1 MHHLVLSGTPSAI
14 GEIHGETLRADIA
27 DCVGIYRDIFQLDDD
42 ALSARAMVHRQAI
55 ADAPGST
62 PYLEEI
68 AGIAR
73 GSGQPEYIIHALNA
87 RSELM
92 ADMYPEINECT
103 AVYFAQTAL
112 LGQNWDW
119 NSKLESLFVLMEIHR
134 PDGHRLMTIT
144 EPGMLAKIGIS
155 SAGVGVCLNFMSS
168 PHELRGLPIHIVLR
182 AILDAGNFNSAIT
195 LARHAGPGRSG
206 NVMIGSD
213 SGEAITIEYLADERL
228 EFEPEDGT
236 LLHTN
241 HSLGMSPEDETLSTS
256 QRYADSCRWCIEHPE
271 RDLSALQSLL
281 SAKAHPEYPVL
292 REYCKVDGRMIGTL
306 CTIAMD
312 LPARELHLRI
322 GHDESQQFSC
332 YRLYPD

>member
-1 MHHLVLSGTPSAI
+1 MRHLVLSGQPSVI
-14 GEIHGETLRADIA
+14 GEIHGETLRDAIA
-27 DCVGIYRDIFQLDDD
+27 ECVEIYRSIFTLDDD
-42 ALSARAMVHRQAI
+42 SLSARAMVHRQAI

-62 PYLEEI
+62 PYLDEI

-73 GSGQPEYIIHALNA
+73 GSCQPEYIIHALNA

-92 ADMYPEINECT
+92 SEMFTEFNECT
-103 AVYFAQTAL
+103 AVYFAQTSM

-119 NSKLESLFVLMEIHR
+119 NSRLESLFVLMEVHR

-144 EPGMLAKIGIS
+144 EPGMLGKIGIN
-155 SAGVGVCLNFMSS
+155 SAGVGVCLNFMPST
-168 PHELRGLPIHIVLR
+168 HELRGLPIHIVLR
-182 AILDAGNFNSAIT
+182 AILDAGNYKSATT
-195 LARHAGPGRSG
+195 LARYAGSGRSG
-206 NVMIGSD
+206 NVLIGGD
-213 SGEAITIEYLADERL
+213 SGEAITFEYLGEEQL

-241 HSLGMSPEDETLSTS
+241 HSLGITSDDATLCSI
-256 QRYADSCRWCIEHPE
+256 QRYEDSRRWCVEHPE

-292 REYCKVDGRMIGTL
+292 REYREVDGRIVGTL

-322 GHDESQQFSC
+322 GHDASQHFRC

>member
-1 MHHLVLSGTPSAI
+1 MHHMVLSGPPSKI
-14 GEIHGETLRADIA
+14 GEVHGETLRDAIA
-27 DCVGIYRDIFQLDDD
+27 ECVEIYRDIFTLDDN

-62 PYLEEI
+62 PYLDEI

-92 ADMYPEINECT
+92 SDMYPEINECT
-103 AVYFAQTAL
+103 AVYFAKTAM

-119 NSKLESLFVLMEIHR
+119 NSRLESLFVLMEIHR

-144 EPGMLAKIGIS
+144 EPGMLGKIGIS

-182 AILDAGNFNSAIT
+182 AVLDAGNFKSATT

-213 SGEAITIEYLADERL
+213 SGDAITIEYLGDEQL

-241 HSLGMSPEDETLSTS
+241 HSLGMTPEDETLSTS
-256 QRYADSCRWCIEHPE
+256 QRFADSCRWCVEHPE

-292 REYCKVDGRMIGTL
+292 RQYRQINGRMIGTL

-322 GHDESQQFSC
+322 GHDASQHFRC
-332 YRLYPD
+332 YRLCPD